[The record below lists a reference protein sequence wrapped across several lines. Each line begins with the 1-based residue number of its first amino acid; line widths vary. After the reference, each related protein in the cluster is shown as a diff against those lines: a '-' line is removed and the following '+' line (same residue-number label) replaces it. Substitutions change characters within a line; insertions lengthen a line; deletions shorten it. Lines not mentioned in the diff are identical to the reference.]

1 MYCVV
6 LSACWCSARVNV
18 SDCDRTVYWVSFC
31 RFILTKKIQVIE
43 RCDEFQVWFVHVTST
58 IRIPIPIRV
67 RYPHN
72 VWLIEF
78 PAINW
83 LFDWSLCTSCTRSGA
98 RLLAMLLITYLLK
111 FYCRSHKILRCE
123 WINKQ
128 MSVQVLGCVNDDFN
142 SQPTS

>member
-1 MYCVV
+1 MTGLFIEFRFVD
-6 LSACWCSARVNV
+6 L
-18 SDCDRTVYWVSFC
+18 YW
-31 RFILTKKIQVIE
+31 LKTQVIE

-83 LFDWSLCTSCTRSGA
+83 LFDWSLCTSCARSVTRW
-98 RLLAMLLITYLLK
+98 LAMITHLLK
-111 FYCRSHKILRCE
+111 FYCRSHKILCCE
-123 WINKQ
+123 WINEQ
-128 MSVQVLGCVNDDFN
+128 MSVQVLGCTNVEFN